1 MLWSSV
7 SFIVYTDF
15 KSPYAYLAKDLIYA
29 MEDELGMY
37 GDWRHFTLDIPSYL
51 GSARVDDRGT
61 VLESTRSEHQWKR
74 VKYAYMDVRRY
85 ANLRGMIIRGT
96 QKIWDTSMAGA
107 ALYKA
112 KEGGR
117 DVMRRFMDDVF
128 ERFWKRELDLED
140 PNVLA
145 ARLDAAGA
153 DGGAFDAYRQ
163 DRGKQLHDKL
173 RQEAWDIG
181 VFGVP
186 TLRLVDDELFFG
198 REQLPL
204 VRWKL
209 SGSQGPPP
217 TGF

>member
-1 MLWSSV
+1 MLQRSM
-7 SFIVYTDF
+7 SFVVYTDF

-29 MEDELGMY
+29 MEDELGVY

-51 GSARVDDRGT
+51 GAARVDDDGQ
-61 VLESTRSEHQWKR
+61 VIESTRSEHQWKR

-85 ANLRGMIIRGT
+85 ANLRGLIVRGT

-112 KEGGR
+112 KQSGR

-128 ERFWKRELDLED
+128 ERFWKRELDVED
-140 PNVLA
+140 SQVLTA
-145 ARLDAAGA
+145 CLSAAGA
-153 DGGAFDAYRQ
+153 DADGFEQFANNE
-163 DRGKQLHDKL
+163 GKTMHDEL
-173 RQEAWDIG
+173 RQEAWDTG

-186 TLRLVDDELFFG
+186 TFRLVDDELFFG
-198 REQLPL
+198 REQIPL

-209 SGSQGPPP
+209 MGCEGPPP
-217 TGF
+217 SGM